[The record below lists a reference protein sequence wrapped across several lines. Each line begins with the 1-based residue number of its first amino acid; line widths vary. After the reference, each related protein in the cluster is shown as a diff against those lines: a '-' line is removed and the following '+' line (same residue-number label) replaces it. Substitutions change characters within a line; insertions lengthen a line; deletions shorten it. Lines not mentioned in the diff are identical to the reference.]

1 MTLKYHLIHLIYIWY
16 KYWNLVQRQNQTKLE
31 KNVIDIQNKRITWE
45 VNYHLTWVES
55 KFNPDSL
62 AEGEEI
68 KVDGV
73 CFYFGSRR
81 FGDT

>member
-1 MTLKYHLIHLIYIWY
+1 M
-16 KYWNLVQRQNQTKLE
+16 RG
-31 KNVIDIQNKRITWE
+31 
-45 VNYHLTWVES
+45 YHLTGVES

-62 AEGEEI
+62 AEGEES

>member
-1 MTLKYHLIHLIYIWY
+1 MIQVLKSCSMTKPNKAWEKCNWYTKYA
-16 KYWNLVQRQNQTKLE
+16 NNMRG
-31 KNVIDIQNKRITWE
+31 
-45 VNYHLTWVES
+45 YHLTWVES

>member
-1 MTLKYHLIHLIYIWY
+1 M
-16 KYWNLVQRQNQTKLE
+16 RG
-31 KNVIDIQNKRITWE
+31 
-45 VNYHLTWVES
+45 YHLTWVES

-62 AEGEEI
+62 AEGEES
-68 KVDGV
+68 KVDRV